1 MKKGRMKIVTVKKDE
16 KFLRQKSE
24 PISLDQI
31 KSEDVQKLIKSM
43 TDHIAQKSE
52 EAGLSAIQVGRPLA
66 LFIYKDYNDE
76 TYISQK
82 GKKAKPP
89 IKVMIN
95 PELSPISNILESS
108 EEGCLSVPN
117 VFGVVKRYSKIRV
130 RFYDENGNRMNKNFS
145 GFVGT
150 IVQHEFDH
158 LNGVLFTDKLVV
170 TPLGVGNSEL
180 S

>member
-1 MKKGRMKIVTVKKDE
+1 MKRGRMKIVTVKEDE
-16 KFLRQKSE
+16 SFLRQKSN
-24 PISLDQI
+24 PISFDQI
-31 KSEDVQKLIKSM
+31 KSEEIQKLIESM
-43 TDHIAQKSE
+43 TDHIAQKNG
-52 EAGLSAIQVGRPLA
+52 EAGLSAIQVGKTLA

-76 TYISQK
+76 TYTSQK

-95 PELSPISNILESS
+95 PELSPISNILENS

-130 RFYDENGNRMNKNFS
+130 RFYDENGKRMNKNFS

-150 IVQHEFDH
+150 IIQHEFDH
-158 LNGVLFTDKLVV
+158 LQGVLFTDKLVM
-170 TPLGVGNSEL
+170 N
-180 S
+180 